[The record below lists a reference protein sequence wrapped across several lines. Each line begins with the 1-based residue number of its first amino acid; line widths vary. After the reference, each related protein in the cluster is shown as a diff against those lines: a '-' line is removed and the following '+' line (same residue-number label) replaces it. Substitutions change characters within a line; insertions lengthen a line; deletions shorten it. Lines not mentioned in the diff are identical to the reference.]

1 MLSFFQSNC
10 TFGWLFSLFRLII
23 RYSLC
28 YFLPRWIQ
36 CSGSLW
42 WMLRE
47 WRNQN
52 RENEKRSHH
61 IRRLNAIKHNITQ
74 SKTKAWLQSYLCIIY
89 KHGIHF
95 EKNQLILMFHLVRCL
110 FERARLHQHTKSQ
123 SVVHNSNDYIPY
135 IKILR
140 NTAYVWI
147 HTRLFL
153 CICSLLL
160 PSLLCAFFLPS
171 IATLLAKMKL
181 IPRDWCNKRA
191 GHSIVGSVYLTPP
204 VPVWL
209 VWREK
214 RTLLPEN
221 GMTVWQQA
229 RKQWEHIGAERG
241 HIKIP
246 SRKKDWKLSVSEK
259 LSVMLTLYGSSM
271 PPLSMSTMCLHT
283 YSKRSTLR
291 EPQTHT
297 HIHSE
302 RENKSWSWSWS
313 WSNSSKYSACFYFN
327 YLLFTRDRNISPS
340 QFGWKTAQKWKWL
353 EDGFYKQ
360 TDGSMHVELDR

>member
-140 NTAYVWI
+140 TPRMFEFTHVFFFA
-147 HTRLFL
+147 FAL
-153 CICSLLL
+153 CSFPVCCV
-160 PSLLCAFFLPS
+160 PFF
-171 IATLLAKMKL
+171 
-181 IPRDWCNKRA
+181 C
-191 GHSIVGSVYLTPP
+191 
-204 VPVWL
+204 
-209 VWREK
+209 
-214 RTLLPEN
+214 
-221 GMTVWQQA
+221 QA
-229 RKQWEHIGAERG
+229 LQHF
-241 HIKIP
+241 
-246 SRKKDWKLSVSEK
+246 S
-259 LSVMLTLYGSSM
+259 
-271 PPLSMSTMCLHT
+271 
-283 YSKRSTLR
+283 
-291 EPQTHT
+291 
-297 HIHSE
+297 
-302 RENKSWSWSWS
+302 
-313 WSNSSKYSACFYFN
+313 
-327 YLLFTRDRNISPS
+327 
-340 QFGWKTAQKWKWL
+340 QKW
-353 EDGFYKQ
+353 
-360 TDGSMHVELDR
+360 S

>member
-209 VWREK
+209 VWLEK

-246 SRKKDWKLSVSEK
+246 SRKKRLKIKCIWKTKRNAYAIWKLHATSKHVYYVSTHIQQALNSERA
-259 LSVMLTLYGSSM
+259 TN
-271 PPLSMSTMCLHT
+271 
-283 YSKRSTLR
+283 
-291 EPQTHT
+291 THT
-297 HIHSE
+297 HPQWE
-302 RENKSWSWSWS
+302 REQELELELELEQQQQVL
-313 WSNSSKYSACFYFN
+313 CM
-327 YLLFTRDRNISPS
+327 LLFQLFIIYSRPKYFTKSIR
-340 QFGWKTAQKWKWL
+340 L
-353 EDGFYKQ
+353 ENSAKMEM
-360 TDGSMHVELDR
+360 TWRWVL

>member
-10 TFGWLFSLFRLII
+10 TFGWLFSLII

-28 YFLPRWIQ
+28 CFLPRWIQ

-123 SVVHNSNDYIPY
+123 SVVHNSNDHIPY

-140 NTAYVWI
+140 NTAYVYS
-147 HTRLFL
+147 HTSF
-153 CICSLLL
+153 SL
-160 PSLLCAFFLPS
+160 
-171 IATLLAKMKL
+171 
-181 IPRDWCNKRA
+181 
-191 GHSIVGSVYLTPP
+191 H
-204 VPVWL
+204 
-209 VWREK
+209 
-214 RTLLPEN
+214 
-221 GMTVWQQA
+221 
-229 RKQWEHIGAERG
+229 
-241 HIKIP
+241 
-246 SRKKDWKLSVSEK
+246 
-259 LSVMLTLYGSSM
+259 
-271 PPLSMSTMCLHT
+271 
-283 YSKRSTLR
+283 
-291 EPQTHT
+291 
-297 HIHSE
+297 
-302 RENKSWSWSWS
+302 
-313 WSNSSKYSACFYFN
+313 
-327 YLLFTRDRNISPS
+327 LLFAPS
-340 QFGWKTAQKWKWL
+340 QFAVCLFSAKHCNTFRKNEANTPGL
-353 EDGFYKQ
+353 
-360 TDGSMHVELDR
+360 M